1 MSLIEINNLN
11 FSYRD
16 KQNNNIQIFNNL
28 SIHIDKGQFIYL
40 FAPNGSGKTTFIK
53 LLINQLKADSGNIL
67 YKFSD
72 NVSQYEILKK
82 INIISDYIKQPKF
95 LTVNEI
101 VEQSYE
107 LLGKVFCKNDV
118 EYLLK
123 KFNLYEH
130 KYKKISQL
138 STGISKRVEILQ
150 NIIKDGEILLLDEP
164 TNGLDYQSTKE
175 FIHMLGSIKS
185 NNKTIVYITHD
196 FTNIEFNLLDEI
208 YLIKEK
214 TIYRYSKE
222 TILNQYDGNVLNL
235 YKSFY
240 TMKG

>member
-11 FSYRD
+11 FSYTD
-16 KQNNNIQIFNNL
+16 KSNNNIQIFNNL
-28 SIHIDKGQFIYL
+28 SINIDKGQFIYL
-40 FAPNGSGKTTFIK
+40 FAPNGSGKTTFIN
-53 LLINQLKADSGNIL
+53 LLINQLNADSGSIV

-72 NVSQYEILKK
+72 NVSKSEILKK

-107 LLGKVFCKNDV
+107 LTGQAFYKNDV
-118 EYLLK
+118 DHLLK
-123 KFNLYEH
+123 DFNLYEH
-130 KYKKISQL
+130 KDKKISQL

-164 TNGLDYQSTKE
+164 TNGLDYQSTTE
-175 FIHMLGSIKS
+175 FIQLLGAIKS
-185 NNKTIVYITHD
+185 ENKTIVYITHD
-196 FTNIEFNLLDEI
+196 FMNIDLELLDQI
-208 YLIKEK
+208 YLIKDK

-222 TILNQYDGNVLNL
+222 IILNQYDGNVLNL